1 MTTFIIA
8 HVIVMILSLAITF
21 FGMFMLQLL
30 CYILGGI
37 VILYGIMALLNT
49 YVFTGVFDS
58 FGNEYVVTNL
68 EGNLW
73 TLLFSFLFGCYIIAI
88 PEIDGERA
96 LRLFMFIPFGLLFW
110 VLSKELE
117 KFSDDRLMNVLDI
130 LIPSL
135 YLGFG
140 ILYSVLAEAE
150 VMVQFSI
157 IPMCIGVLLHIY
169 RTIYACKNYSL

>member
-1 MTTFIIA
+1 MTAFIIA

-117 KFSDDRLMNVLDI
+117 KIFR
-130 LIPSL
+130 
-135 YLGFG
+135 
-140 ILYSVLAEAE
+140 
-150 VMVQFSI
+150 
-157 IPMCIGVLLHIY
+157 
-169 RTIYACKNYSL
+169 